1 MALRDVREADAGV
14 RAMGRIVL
22 ILVLLFVALLCVL
35 VALSMD
41 SSQATRTVDEIADDM
56 DDPTKPIG
64 CVSILM
70 TVVFG
75 ALVLL
80 GLMWFVYGYL
90 GAKPSDAPSLPW
102 MVKDSSP
109 GK

>member
-1 MALRDVREADAGV
+1 
-14 RAMGRIVL
+14 MGRIVL
-22 ILVLLFVALLCVL
+22 ILVLFFVALLCVL
-35 VALSMD
+35 VGLSMNPR
-41 SSQATRTVDEIADDM
+41 QAGKTVDEVADDM

-80 GLMWFVYGYL
+80 GLMWFVYGCL
-90 GAKPSDAPSLPW
+90 GAKPSDTPSLPW
-102 MVKDSSP
+102 MMRASKP

>member
-1 MALRDVREADAGV
+1 ME
-14 RAMGRIVL
+14 RIVL

-35 VALSMD
+35 VVLSMD
-41 SSQATRTVDEIADDM
+41 PSQAKRTVDEIADDM
-56 DDPTKPIG
+56 GDPTKPIG
-64 CVSILM
+64 CVSILL

-90 GAKPSDAPSLPW
+90 GAKPSDTPSLPW
-102 MVKDSSP
+102 VGRAFRP

>member
-1 MALRDVREADAGV
+1 
-14 RAMGRIVL
+14 MGRIVL

-35 VALSMD
+35 VVLSMD
-41 SSQATRTVDEIADDM
+41 PSQAKRTVDEIADDM

-64 CVSILM
+64 CVSILL

>member
-1 MALRDVREADAGV
+1 
-14 RAMGRIVL
+14 MGRIVL

-35 VALSMD
+35 VVLSMD
-41 SSQATRTVDEIADDM
+41 PSQAKRTVDEIADDM

-64 CVSILM
+64 CVSILL

-80 GLMWFVYGYL
+80 GLMWFVYGCL

>member
-1 MALRDVREADAGV
+1 
-14 RAMGRIVL
+14 MGRIVL
-22 ILVLLFVALLCVL
+22 ILVLLFVALFCVL
-35 VALSMD
+35 VALSKD
-41 SSQATRTVDEIADDM
+41 PSQAKRTVDEIADDM

-64 CVSILM
+64 CVSMLM

-90 GAKPSDAPSLPW
+90 GAKPSDTPSLPW
-102 MVKDSSP
+102 VGRASRP
-109 GK
+109 GT

>member
-1 MALRDVREADAGV
+1 
-14 RAMGRIVL
+14 MGRIVL

-35 VALSMD
+35 VALSVD
-41 SSQATRTVDEIADDM
+41 SKQSKRTADGIADDM
-56 DDPTKPIG
+56 GDPTKPIG
-64 CVSILM
+64 CVSILL

-90 GAKPSDAPSLPW
+90 GAKPSDGPSLPW
-102 MVKDSSP
+102 MMRAPRS
-109 GK
+109 G

>member
-1 MALRDVREADAGV
+1 
-14 RAMGRIVL
+14 MGRIVL

-35 VALSMD
+35 VALSVD
-41 SSQATRTVDEIADDM
+41 PKQSKRTADEIADDM
-56 DDPTKPIG
+56 GDPTKPIG
-64 CVSILM
+64 CVSILL

-90 GAKPSDAPSLPW
+90 GAKPSDTPSLPW
-102 MVKDSSP
+102 VGRAFRP

>member
-1 MALRDVREADAGV
+1 
-14 RAMGRIVL
+14 MGRIVL

-35 VALSMD
+35 VVLSMD
-41 SSQATRTVDEIADDM
+41 PSQAKGTVDEIADDM

-64 CVSILM
+64 CVSILL